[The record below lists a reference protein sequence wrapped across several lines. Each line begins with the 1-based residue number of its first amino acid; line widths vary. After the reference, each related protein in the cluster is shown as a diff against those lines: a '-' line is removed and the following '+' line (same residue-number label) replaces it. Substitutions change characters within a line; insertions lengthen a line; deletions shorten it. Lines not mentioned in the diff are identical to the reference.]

1 MEDIVVDSDEDSNE
15 DIDVE
20 DDEDGIFRECN
31 AIAEDMVAKILEADI
46 PLSIVLD
53 LYYKYPYKSPKQ
65 EACIKWCMFK
75 LVEIK
80 MGSPRAPIIKGEPYE
95 KINIHGYTF

>member
-1 MEDIVVDSDEDSNE
+1 MEDIVVDSDEDIDVDS
-15 DIDVE
+15 DVE

-31 AIAEDMVAKILEADI
+31 AIAEDMVSQILEAEI

-53 LYYKYPYKSPKQ
+53 LCYKYPLKSLKQ
-65 EACIKWCMFK
+65 EVCIKWCLLK

-80 MGSPRAPIIKGEPYE
+80 MGSPLAPIIKGLPI
-95 KINIHGYTF
+95 KGAHI